1 MQLDPPQERL
11 THGKAMV
18 YLNSSVNGQRLADR
32 LLRSRRQMR
41 PETTTGTPGG
51 RKGKPCPCQ
60 PSCVVILDEVGSA
73 MDLLVK
79 TGTYSAS
86 TEVLR

>member
-1 MQLDPPQERL
+1 
-11 THGKAMV
+11 
-18 YLNSSVNGQRLADR
+18 
-32 LLRSRRQMR
+32 MR